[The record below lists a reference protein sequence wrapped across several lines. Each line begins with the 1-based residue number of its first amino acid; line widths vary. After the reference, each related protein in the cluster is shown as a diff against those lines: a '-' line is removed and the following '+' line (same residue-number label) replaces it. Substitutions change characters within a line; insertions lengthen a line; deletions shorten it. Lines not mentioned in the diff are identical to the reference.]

1 MTDAARGI
9 TRRHATLATLGALA
23 GIATPAHAQ
32 WVPTKPIQIIV
43 GFAAGGGTDATG
55 RLIAAAAQDLFPVPL
70 VVVNKP
76 GASGTLAAELVANAA
91 PDGYTLLVAGGSE
104 STSIHH
110 YQKTNYKLSQFRG
123 VVRVNR
129 ERMMIVS
136 KAGEGLGI
144 DSIAK
149 LVDYAR
155 KNPGKGAYGSSGEGS
170 ILQSAFVVFC
180 KEAKIDMLHVPYKG
194 GAPALIDVLAN
205 QITVTIL
212 TPADAKAQRD
222 AGKVHVLAST
232 SDRDP
237 LLPDVPSLTEAG
249 YAVNLE
255 NQKGLVAPAGTP
267 ADVIKYMHDR
277 FKTAM
282 QRPRWKQLS
291 DTARIE
297 SAYLDGPGFIAAMA
311 AMSDE
316 IGKAVSSTDARSI
329 IAK

>member
-1 MTDAARGI
+1 MRSCTGRVS
-9 TRRHATLATLGALA
+9 RRHAVLAVAAAAA
-23 GIATPAHAQ
+23 GISLPARAQ
-32 WVPTKPIQIIV
+32 WAPARPIQIVV

-70 VVVNKP
+70 VVINKP
-76 GASGTLAAELVANAA
+76 GASGTLAAEMVANAP
-91 PDGYTLLVAGGSE
+91 PDGYMLLVAGGSE

-110 YQKTNYKLSQFRG
+110 YQKTSYKLSQFRG

-136 KAGEGLGI
+136 KAGEGLNI

-149 LVDYAR
+149 LVDYAKSR
-155 KNPGKGAYGSSGEGS
+155 PGAASYGSSGEGS
-170 ILQSAFVVFC
+170 ILQSAFAVFC

-194 GAPALIDVLAN
+194 GAPALVDLLGG

-237 LLPDVPSLTEAG
+237 LLPNVPSLMESG

-255 NQKGLVAPAGTP
+255 NQKGLVAPSGVP
-267 ADVIKYMHDR
+267 DEIILYMHER

-282 QRPRWKQLS
+282 ERPRWKQLA
-291 DTARIE
+291 DAARIE
-297 SAYLDGPGFIAAMA
+297 SAYLDGPGFMTAMA
-311 AMSDE
+311 AMSDA
-316 IGKAVSSTDARSI
+316 IGKAVGG
-329 IAK
+329 K

>member
-1 MTDAARGI
+1 M
-9 TRRHATLATLGALA
+9 
-23 GIATPAHAQ
+23 
-32 WVPTKPIQIIV
+32 
-43 GFAAGGGTDATG
+43 
-55 RLIAAAAQDLFPVPL
+55 PL
-70 VVVNKP
+70 VVINKP
-76 GASGTLAAELVANAA
+76 GASGTLAAEMVANAS

-136 KAGEGLGI
+136 KAGDGPNI

-149 LVDYAR
+149 LVDYAKQR
-155 KNPGKGAYGSSGEGS
+155 PGVASYGSSGEGS
-170 ILQSAFVVFC
+170 ILQSVFAVFC

-194 GAPALIDVLAN
+194 GAPALVDLLSG

-232 SDRDP
+232 SDREP
-237 LLPDVPSLTEAG
+237 QLPNVPSLMESG

-255 NQKGLVAPAGTP
+255 NQKGLVAPAGVP
-267 ADVIKYMHDR
+267 DEIVRYLHDR

-282 QRPRWKQLS
+282 ERPRWKQLA
-291 DTARIE
+291 DAARIE
-297 SAYLDGPGFIAAMA
+297 SAYLDGPGFMA
-311 AMSDE
+311 AMSAMSDA
-316 IGKAVSSTDARSI
+316 IGKAVGG
-329 IAK
+329 K